1 MRKEKNRTGN
11 TQTAFQ
17 GHAREFHS
25 ARENACPTGREV
37 YYIWGRGVIEFD
49 VKSQSFKTI
58 SRLRWAKNPMKCLEG
73 RKGDT
78 PFKNNLT
85 KDSVFP
91 PCLVVSI
98 ISDA

>member
-1 MRKEKNRTGN
+1 MRESFTAHEKKHVLRNEKFTIFG
-11 TQTAFQ
+11 
-17 GHAREFHS
+17 
-25 ARENACPTGREV
+25 
-37 YYIWGRGVIEFD
+37 GRGVIEFD